1 MNDVREWATQT
12 LNEFIIKGFVLVDE
26 RFQQGI
32 NFRQDF
38 FEELQERI
46 REIRDCQ
53 PKFYQKI
60 TDLYAWSSDHVKES
74 RQTKDFPA
82 SDQNKLQFH
91 CKLTEM

>member
-1 MNDVREWATQT
+1 MR
-12 LNEFIIKGFVLVDE
+12 
-26 RFQQGI
+26 
-32 NFRQDF
+32 
-38 FEELQERI
+38 ERI
-46 REIRDCQ
+46 RGIRDCQ

-91 CKLTEM
+91 YKLTEIRVSSPNLPEAIFNIELNEVKYQVSFL